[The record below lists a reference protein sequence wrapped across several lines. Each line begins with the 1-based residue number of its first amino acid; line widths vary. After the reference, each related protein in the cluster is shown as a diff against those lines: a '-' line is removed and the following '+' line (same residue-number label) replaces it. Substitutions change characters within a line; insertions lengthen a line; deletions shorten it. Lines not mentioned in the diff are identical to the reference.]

1 MGESKRLKQESALNP
16 RSQNLLK
23 KKGID
28 ALVND
33 SLVNTVWT
41 IGKTIFLRTKPVAHI
56 ALRLSRRWRF
66 ELLVRVHLSTL
77 G

>member
-1 MGESKRLKQESALNP
+1 MGESEYSKEKIALIAC
-16 RSQNLLK
+16 SQNLLK

-41 IGKTIFLRTKPVAHI
+41 IGKTIRPD
-56 ALRLSRRWRF
+56 
-66 ELLVRVHLSTL
+66 
-77 G
+77 